1 MKYGISI
8 YSDGIQSKYGNE
20 RDLDIVKAV
29 DGLMYYDDISNK
41 YSSDELEKILSNM
54 KRGDYRLFGDRWS
67 QIKISVY

>member
-1 MKYGISI
+1 MKYSISI

-29 DGLMYYDDISNK
+29 DGLMYYDDISSR

>member
-29 DGLMYYDDISNK
+29 DGLMYYDDISSR

-67 QIKISVY
+67 QIKISAY